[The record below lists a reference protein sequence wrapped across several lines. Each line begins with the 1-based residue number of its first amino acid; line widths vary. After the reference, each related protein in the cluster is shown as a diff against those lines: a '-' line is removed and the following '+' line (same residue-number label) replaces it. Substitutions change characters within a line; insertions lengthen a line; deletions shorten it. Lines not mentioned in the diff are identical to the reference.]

1 MRILAIETSCD
12 ETAISILEFDKTP
25 GVLSTE
31 GRVLSHIV
39 SSQVALHAPYGGVVP
54 NIAKR
59 AHQNNLVP
67 ILKQAL
73 QESGLL
79 SPQTQHTNIL
89 KFVGMLSTILER
101 EAALLEQAKE
111 FLPTIANPEIDAVA
125 VTYGPGLEPALW
137 VGLNFA
143 KALAM
148 VWQKPL
154 IPVSHME
161 GHIFSSLLRR
171 EISNDQFLI
180 SNVEFPAVA
189 LLISGGHTEL
199 IKMDGL
205 LSYELLG
212 QTRDDAVGE
221 AFDKVARLL
230 GLPYPGGPQ
239 ISALAEKFQGSTEN
253 SQGQALGNSK
263 GLAFKL
269 PRPMIKSDDLDFS
282 FSGIKTA
289 VRYMI
294 DKLPKPV
301 SEKQTIEISHEF
313 EVAVTD
319 VIVAKTKKALNQT
332 GAQSLLVG
340 GGVIANKRIRESLQ
354 LLTSE
359 LEVKLYL
366 PEPWLTGD
374 NASMIAIA
382 AYFSAKGGPA
392 SGGRMM
398 LPGSQK
404 LHDIRARGTLRL
416 HSS

>member
-12 ETAISILEFDKTP
+12 ETAISILEFIDKKRSF
-25 GVLSTE
+25 LSIG
-31 GRVLSHIV
+31 GRVLSHVV

-59 AHQNNLVP
+59 AHQENLVP
-67 ILKQAL
+67 LLKQAL
-73 QESGLL
+73 EESGLL
-79 SPQTQHTNIL
+79 HQGQVLGNSKGLAFKLN
-89 KFVGMLSTILER
+89 SILER
-101 EAALLEQAKE
+101 EPELLKQTLD
-111 FLPTIANPEIDAVA
+111 FLPIMSTSDVDIIA

-143 KALAM
+143 KAMAT

-154 IPVSHME
+154 VPVSHME
-161 GHIFSSLLRR
+161 GHLFSAILQKKDNFKF
-171 EISNDQFLI
+171 EILNLKL
-180 SNVEFPAVA
+180 PAVG

-199 IKMDGL
+199 IKMDEL

-212 QTRDDAVGE
+212 QTRDDAIGE

-230 GLPYPGGPQ
+230 DLPYPGGPE
-239 ISALAEKFQGSTEN
+239 ISKLATTY
-253 SQGQALGNSK
+253 QGQALGNSK

-269 PRPMIKSDDLDFS
+269 PRPMLNSNDLDFS

-301 SEKQTIEISHEF
+301 SEDQKMEIAHEF
-313 EVAVTD
+313 ETAVTE
-319 VIVAKTKKALNQT
+319 VVVEKTKRALEQT

-340 GGVIANKRIRESLQ
+340 GGVIANKRIRESLGS
-354 LLTSE
+354 LTFK
-359 LEVKLYL
+359 LGVTLYL

-374 NASMIAIA
+374 NATMIAVA
-382 AYFSAKGGPA
+382 AYYRA
-392 SGGRMM
+392 
-398 LPGSQK
+398 QK
-404 LHDIRARGTLRL
+404 NENVFEPINLDNIKATGTLRL
-416 HSS
+416 HTSRDKAKFYEA